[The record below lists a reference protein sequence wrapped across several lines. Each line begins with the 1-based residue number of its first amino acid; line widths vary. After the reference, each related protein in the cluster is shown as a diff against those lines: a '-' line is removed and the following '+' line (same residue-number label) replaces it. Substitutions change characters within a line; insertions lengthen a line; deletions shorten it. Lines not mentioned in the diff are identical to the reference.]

1 MSAHVTYRLF
11 LLNFFILT
19 AGPIQGESGSPRY
32 PKTMELRCLYP
43 EQHRIH
49 DYELQHTVTILQ
61 QAIAAQEASA
71 GIARRQKRG

>member
-1 MSAHVTYRLF
+1 MTDHLF

-19 AGPIQGESGSPRY
+19 AGPIQGESRSPRH
-32 PKTMELRCLYP
+32 PTTMELRCLYP

-61 QAIAAQEASA
+61 QAIA
-71 GIARRQKRG
+71 RRKPRRTSRGS